1 VSPGDKQVSSKDIGG
16 MRKTPEMHWF
26 FPISVPVFKIWGI
39 PFPLI

>member
-16 MRKTPEMHWF
+16 DEKTPEIHGF
-26 FPISVPVFKIWGI
+26 FPLSVPVFKLWGI